1 MWRSLIDKFNRKG
14 RKQGYTMTELLAVLG
29 IIAVVVAIAIP
40 SIFFISRALK
50 FKQRN
55 DYAKTI
61 FLAAQANLS
70 EMRSDGRLDK
80 LQSDSD
86 AESVP
91 LGHCGFPDEEWSYEY
106 EYTSSEFPEPG
117 AGIWSSYD
125 LVLPENSVEGTL
137 RSGNVIIEYNPVTG
151 NVFSVFYCDDE
162 ILSQYRD
169 AGTLPRND
177 EEKDDEKKRKE
188 MMLGYYD
195 GSGLSSSK
203 LDLEIT
209 KAALE
214 FDPEG
219 EEGILTV
226 KVPVPESYYAHLNE
240 FMNGLTVKLTLVGDT
255 SHNMITPIYVDM
267 STGKVDVDGKTVKQE
282 FLLDSLADYSSFAN
296 LVAAPTVKANGDVE
310 DNTGKHIT
318 DYMDESE
325 FTLLP
330 GENITVHVEVD
341 FEGEREVEVKGAS
354 LPGINPMF
362 QSLEANA
369 VGDGNGYVVTVSNGR
384 HLQNLNALA
393 PLIANDVYSLL
404 FTDDIYWNET
414 VEYYN
419 NKYNAGNV
427 YENDPAENPCR
438 GLPYF
443 VPIHN
448 ENLFGTATFE
458 YPDENAAEGTLWHLI
473 VNVVESIFGSSSDI
487 TVAFKGNEDVPTL
500 TDAMDGK
507 TVPDSTKTIAQHHAE
522 IQGENHKVYYL
533 NIDSTKYIVPNIN
546 KDPVNKNGVL
556 VNPAGTFYATGT
568 RQIVDYYFTGLFG
581 YVNTRVE
588 NLHVVNP
595 IIKGKNFVDEQSK
608 QVPIWGL
615 GWNGILPSYTIV
627 GYRNIPV
634 YSNPATGALIGAA
647 GYNTV
652 VSNCSVYI
660 DTKDPDFNRSYM
672 GHRDYDSATAQD
684 WYGVSGAG
692 AVGGLIGYAKS
703 HRTTSEELSAGSNHL
718 AFENSFAAVNVS
730 GKMRG
735 DEKKHYGYSNGVG
748 GFIGNSQLTNFFNC
762 YSSGDVKASGLY
774 ITEDKSGTG
783 GGWEAFLNWVQG
795 LLGTPLDL
803 PYNGRVSIGAGGF
816 VGTSHGTRYSKCF
829 TTGSVAGTGT
839 KGGVGGFVGVMSMD
853 ENFSYGNDSGD
864 TTIAQTTHM
873 TECYAVGRTTFKAT
887 GSSKTQATERFS
899 GANARVNFSTSQT
912 DTYITNDYYRLFAA
926 VRIEEGREPKM
937 VDTYIFRDSYYL
949 SEDRNA
955 DQTNSNSCS
964 TPELYSTFK
973 DLQKA
978 HKDDE
983 SAQDETWRQSKIET
997 IKEISLKRI
1006 TLSWPFYENTNYR
1019 KKYFE
1024 SNKGKEINL
1033 EGLYHQK
1040 YSEGYQEDW
1049 GPATEQTT
1057 HSYSLNAAGAKY
1069 PFTKLEN
1076 LEYYGDWPSTP
1087 SNVGL
1092 AYYETYLEANGK
1104 ETVKRYYYDRDSTSE
1119 LYENEDT
1126 MVISDGYAVLT
1137 ATEGTIKVKVGD
1149 DENAKL
1155 INLTG
1160 QKQGSKFDPD
1170 DTLYSENIAY
1180 HVYLLNDE
1188 VMEAAMEESRNGKF
1202 YVKLTIIDPTNAEYV
1217 TYFNPAVALT
1227 QVNPVEGNTATK
1239 PSTIPS
1245 QLYIRSARQFAALG
1259 KNQYLWGE
1267 EFNYV
1272 QQFNID
1278 AEVYKWTKAS
1288 DAQITSIGTTAHP
1301 FEGTYRGN
1309 GGYVTQAQI
1318 SGFEPTVGFFDTVD
1332 STAEIKNLVI
1342 NLEDLTIDAGKA
1354 ENAGILAHVNGGTI
1368 DNVDLNLTGTTTVK
1382 AKTDAGLLVGRN
1394 VASSKDEDT
1403 LYPAAVSNCDVHAET
1418 VAVNAANAGGLIGEA
1433 VGQSLDNL
1441 TTITGNNVEFTNMTS
1456 TGGMVGGMV
1465 GVADKAKFQNS
1476 SVTTVLNADN
1486 ALYAGGFAGAC
1497 YDSEVM
1503 TLVVNLSGAS
1513 TAQDNLAGLVG
1524 AAYTSDFTAAD
1535 VQLAAAASMTADV
1548 AAGAFGEASQ
1558 VNVKNSAIF
1567 LPGAING
1574 TTGAAGFAHEIG
1586 KDSLI
1591 QLANVTLTNGSVTAT
1606 DGNAAGYA
1614 VEIAGTVA
1622 NSAVKLGTKQS
1633 GAASISGKTQAVG
1646 FGGTVSGDI
1655 SSCSVA
1661 GRGAIT
1667 ASEGNAAGFAGA
1679 VSGTIGTS
1687 YATPATS
1694 NTDYIENGNY
1704 NLTVSGTSTA
1714 GFALSLDNKATI
1726 SGSYILCQLTNSTG
1740 GFAGVNEGSISECTA
1755 NVTQTGAAAF
1765 VGDNSGKVNNCY
1777 GWYGD
1782 NTTTD
1787 ASDAFGT
1794 NTGRVTSS
1802 YFANIDAPEGLAEL
1816 YDYKGTCTQVAPGM
1830 ITVDDLNTAT
1840 YHGWAVGEDDP
1851 YYSYPYKANLKPGY
1865 YPYPRLNNHY
1875 GNWVREAQYAYGVIY
1890 YEQYSDD
1897 SWSYRVV
1904 ELSDPNETV
1913 DKQSMSTKSVD
1924 LRGNDVSIE
1933 KVGYA
1938 LFYHAEKC
1946 PFDEAILDKNLFAE
1960 ENPFAEALGSR
1971 YEVAGLIAKKPME
1984 FKSQVKTADGDMMVE
1999 VIPFFADAIDAAE
2012 YQVRT
2017 PEQLS
2022 HVDEYSGETFLQT
2035 HTIEVNTLEKI
2046 NTFSGSYTAKDNS
2059 DLIVNSAPAG
2069 WMDNVTGTVELGRL
2083 TVDEFAAPIFGTI
2096 SKNVKVSELTTKDA
2110 ASKLVNKITGGKII
2124 LNEVSVGNS
2133 TLDTLVGEISGGTVT
2148 MGTVTVSGEVTGSL
2162 IGKISGGTT
2171 TVDKVTVGGAA
2182 EGTLVGSV
2190 TGGTTTLTNVTVD
2203 GKTVGT
2209 LFGAIT
2215 GGTLKGETITI
2226 SGAITDNLFAS
2237 VASQAT
2243 LSDFTVT
2250 ANGVD
2255 ASLIGTVG
2263 GTVKDIDLVC
2273 KAESYLIGSGIL
2285 TNAVTGGTI
2294 EDCDVTM
2301 GIVNADLNSFLALNT
2316 EKTQLAFGG
2325 IAAQLPGAVTFK
2337 NNTVEAVINVTGA
2350 DDKLAVIG
2358 GMVGYSAANITGGS
2372 SNVTV
2377 NYTQTEKDQVG
2388 IGGLAAWSE
2397 KGITI
2402 SGTKDTHIQVAGQIN
2417 LNGSGYGRSNYY
2429 IGGAIAYD
2437 AGATYQY
2444 ITSGVA
2450 VDTDW
2455 KGCVSGIEEP
2465 ATNPSG
2471 AGNVG
2476 MFVGRVQKGTFKN
2489 CSSTA
2494 ENGTYQFLGE
2504 IAYTAQTLGKPSYG
2518 SWFSYATGNSNLE
2531 KVLET
2536 SNQLKNV
2543 AKKAEYEDRAEG
2555 YAYVTYAAQ
2564 LSDCTFMH
2572 GMGDDAQ
2579 VYTQQ
2584 IDVNEYFY
2592 LGKEETVPG
2601 GKKLTEAAPIS
2612 NTTTWT
2618 EYTKQSSVKYSQV
2631 YNGTTSTQVETNY
2644 YTQVNGS
2651 YYKVLVTVSESSEWW
2666 TTYYTYT
2673 FYANGQ
2679 RVTSRKI
2686 SDRDSTV
2693 SGITLYTL
2701 TEKSE
2706 TTITMDTTKSYV
2718 ITDSTGLN
2726 AFNGTKDKVVL
2737 SKDSSG
2743 VVSADTNLVLWTV
2756 DSNGAWKQDGT
2767 NNYLYLNY
2775 STQFVGTTAQ
2785 KITITSVNGGHTLK
2799 GVRYLTFINNEFGTN
2814 RDTGS
2819 ALKFW
2824 TVTPIADKYKYTI
2837 TYQNK
2842 TTAGQD
2848 CTAVGPNGETWEPV
2862 EIVEIMAMEE
2872 TMIVEENM
2880 IVEEAVAEVPAAVT
2894 GVPNAE
2900 VVKAAES
2907 KSNAFVS
2914 WLNRR
2919 LAK

>member
-177 EEKDDEKKRKE
+177 EEKGDEKKRKE

-341 FEGEREVEVKGAS
+341 FEGEREVEVKGTS

-362 QSLEANA
+362 QELTDNGA
-369 VGDGNGYVVTVSNGR
+369 GDGYIVYVSNGR
-384 HLQNLNALA
+384 HLQNLNAIA
-393 PLIANDVYSLL
+393 PQIANDVYTLV
-404 FTDDIYWNET
+404 FGDDIYWNET

-427 YENDPAENPCR
+427 YENDPLENPCR

-458 YPDENAAEGTLWHLI
+458 YPDSNGTGIWGWIGELI
-473 VNVVESIFGSSSDI
+473 EDIFGSASDI
-487 TVAFKGNEDVPTL
+487 TVAFNGKVDVPTL
-500 TDAMDGK
+500 TDALDGNK
-507 TVPDSTKTIAQHHAE
+507 HPDADKTIAQNHAE

-533 NIDSTKYIVPNIN
+533 NIDSTKYKVPNEGEKKIN
-546 KDPVNKNGVL
+546 ENNVEVKLD
-556 VNPAGTFYATGT
+556 GTFYATGT

-581 YVNTRVE
+581 YVNTYVE

-595 IIKGKNFVDEQSK
+595 IIQGKDFVDDSK
-608 QVPIWGL
+608 EVPIWGFEWR
-615 GWNGILPSYTIV
+615 GFLPDYTII
-627 GYRNIPV
+627 GYRNTPV
-634 YSNPATGALIGAA
+634 YINPATGALIGAA

-660 DTKDPDFNRSYM
+660 DTEDPAFNRSYM
-672 GHRDYDSATAQD
+672 RHRDYDPTTAQD

-692 AVGGLIGYAKS
+692 AVGGLVGYAKS

-718 AFENSFAAVNVS
+718 AFQNSFAAVNVS

-1694 NTDYIENGNY
+1694 NTDYINDNGNY

-1714 GFALSLDNKATI
+1714 GFAMSLDSKATI

-1946 PFDEAILDKNLFAE
+1946 PFDEAILDKKLFAE

-1971 YEVAGLIAKKPME
+1971 YEVAGLIAKEPVE
-1984 FKSQVKTADGDMMVE
+1984 FKSQVKTADGDMVVE

-2017 PEQLS
+2017 SEQLS
-2022 HVDEYSGETFLQT
+2022 HVDEYSGETFFQT

-2059 DLIVNSAPAG
+2059 DLIVNSAPEG
-2069 WMDNVTGTVELGRL
+2069 WMGTVTGTVELGRL

-2110 ASKLVNKITGGKII
+2110 ASKLVNKITGGTVTLTK
-2124 LNEVSVGNS
+2124 VSLGNS
-2133 TLDTLVGEISGGTVT
+2133 ILDTLVGEISGGTVT
-2148 MGTVTVSGEVTGSL
+2148 MGEVTVSGEVTGSL

-2417 LNGSGYGRSNYY
+2417 LNGTASSNKRINNAQTEMDMAGIGGEDLAISDAEETPVQVAAEINVNGSGSGRSNYY

-2437 AGATYQY
+2437 EGATYQY

-2455 KGCVSGIEEP
+2455 KGCVSGIAEP
-2465 ATNPSG
+2465 ADNPSG

-2489 CSSTA
+2489 CSATA

-2504 IAYTAQTLGKPSYG
+2504 IRYTAEDLSSDTTWYSRTSAGQASYKVDGSQYTDASSAAGSVQLNACAAGTQYRTYSATLDNCTFVSNGKTYLQTIDADTYYYTSKHVETDASYTATKQTASSLG
-2518 SWFSYATGNSNLE
+2518 ATGTNEWYMIVNNGDKYAFYVNSSNSS
-2531 KVLET
+2531 T
-2536 SNQLKNV
+2536 SNSVTRKEITVENGKLTNGAELKNAMWTV
-2543 AKKAEYEDRAEG
+2543 NNSKYWKNE
-2555 YAYVTYAAQ
+2555 
-2564 LSDCTFMH
+2564 
-2572 GMGDDAQ
+2572 GMGQYLNVKDNR
-2579 VYTQQ
+2579 YTSTSSKTITVTQSNGQ
-2584 IDVNEYFY
+2584 YTIKAGSDYYLTYSSYSNAFGRTNNSTKASKFY
-2592 LGKEETVPG
+2592 IYKITLVPG
-2601 GKKLTEAAPIS
+2601 ENYWSFTCQTPV
-2612 NTTTWT
+2612 N
-2618 EYTKQSSVKYSQV
+2618 YT
-2631 YNGTTSTQVETNY
+2631 
-2644 YTQVNGS
+2644 
-2651 YYKVLVTVSESSEWW
+2651 
-2666 TTYYTYT
+2666 
-2673 FYANGQ
+2673 
-2679 RVTSRKI
+2679 
-2686 SDRDSTV
+2686 
-2693 SGITLYTL
+2693 
-2701 TEKSE
+2701 
-2706 TTITMDTTKSYV
+2706 
-2718 ITDSTGLN
+2718 
-2726 AFNGTKDKVVL
+2726 
-2737 SKDSSG
+2737 
-2743 VVSADTNLVLWTV
+2743 
-2756 DSNGAWKQDGT
+2756 
-2767 NNYLYLNY
+2767 
-2775 STQFVGTTAQ
+2775 
-2785 KITITSVNGGHTLK
+2785 
-2799 GVRYLTFINNEFGTN
+2799 
-2814 RDTGS
+2814 
-2819 ALKFW
+2819 
-2824 TVTPIADKYKYTI
+2824 
-2837 TYQNK
+2837 
-2842 TTAGQD
+2842 
-2848 CTAVGPNGETWEPV
+2848 CTAVPYGN
-2862 EIVEIMAMEE
+2862 
-2872 TMIVEENM
+2872 
-2880 IVEEAVAEVPAAVT
+2880 
-2894 GVPNAE
+2894 
-2900 VVKAAES
+2900 
-2907 KSNAFVS
+2907 
-2914 WLNRR
+2914 
-2919 LAK
+2919 

>member
-1694 NTDYIENGNY
+1694 NTKEEYIDNGNY
-1704 NLTVSGTSTA
+1704 NLTVNGTSTA

-1830 ITVDDLNTAT
+1830 ITVDDLNTET
-1840 YHGWAVGEDDP
+1840 YHGWVIEEDDP
-1851 YYSYPYKANLKPGY
+1851 YWSYPYKANLKPGY

-1897 SWSYRVV
+1897 NSWSYRVV

-1946 PFDEAILDKNLFAE
+1946 PFDEAILDKKLFAE

-1971 YEVAGLIAKKPME
+1971 YEVAGLIAKEPME

-2059 DLIVNSAPAG
+2059 DLIVHSAPAG

-2110 ASKLVNKITGGKII
+2110 ASKLVNKITGGTVTLTK
-2124 LNEVSVGNS
+2124 VSLGNS

-2388 IGGLAAWSE
+2388 IGGLVAWSAE
-2397 KGITI
+2397 NISI
-2402 SGTKDTHIQVAGQIN
+2402 SGTEKAPIQVAGQIN
-2417 LNGSGYGRSNYY
+2417 LNGTASSNKRINNAQTEMDMAGIGGEDLAISDAEETPVQVAAEINVNGSGSGRSNYY

-2489 CSSTA
+2489 CSATA

-2504 IAYTAQTLGKPSYG
+2504 IRYAAEALSSDTTWYSGTSAGQTSYKVDGSQYTDASSAAGSVQLNACAAGTQYRTYSATLNNCTFVSNGKTYLQTIDADTYYYTSEHVETDASYTATKQTASYLGD
-2518 SWFSYATGNSNLE
+2518 TGNNEWYMIVEKNDKYAFNVTKDSSVSAKATTISN
-2531 KVLET
+2531 
-2536 SNQLKNV
+2536 
-2543 AKKAEYEDRAEG
+2543 G
-2555 YAYVTYAAQ
+2555 
-2564 LSDCTFMH
+2564 
-2572 GMGDDAQ
+2572 
-2579 VYTQQ
+2579 
-2584 IDVNEYFY
+2584 
-2592 LGKEETVPG
+2592 
-2601 GKKLTEAAPIS
+2601 KLTDFDGM
-2612 NTTTWT
+2612 
-2618 EYTKQSSVKYSQV
+2618 KYA
-2631 YNGTTSTQVETNY
+2631 
-2644 YTQVNGS
+2644 
-2651 YYKVLVTVSESSEWW
+2651 LW
-2666 TTYYTYT
+2666 
-2673 FYANGQ
+2673 
-2679 RVTSRKI
+2679 
-2686 SDRDSTV
+2686 TV
-2693 SGITLYTL
+2693 SGQKWTNAGGSGKLHLQYSYRNRTYSYTSTNGTDVTL
-2701 TEKSE
+2701 T
-2706 TTITMDTTKSYV
+2706 
-2718 ITDSTGLN
+2718 
-2726 AFNGTKDKVVL
+2726 KD
-2737 SKDSSG
+2737 G
-2743 VVSADTNLVLWTV
+2743 
-2756 DSNGAWKQDGT
+2756 
-2767 NNYLYLNY
+2767 NYY
-2775 STQFVGTTAQ
+2775 
-2785 KITITSVNGGHTLK
+2785 KIQAG
-2799 GVRYLTFINNEFGTN
+2799 RYLTYYNGFSSSSSS
-2814 RDTGS
+2814 GS
-2819 ALKFW
+2819 QFYIYKITMVPGENYWSF
-2824 TVTPIADKYKYTI
+2824 TCQTPVNYT
-2837 TYQNK
+2837 
-2842 TTAGQD
+2842 
-2848 CTAVGPNGETWEPV
+2848 CTAVPYGN
-2862 EIVEIMAMEE
+2862 
-2872 TMIVEENM
+2872 
-2880 IVEEAVAEVPAAVT
+2880 
-2894 GVPNAE
+2894 
-2900 VVKAAES
+2900 
-2907 KSNAFVS
+2907 
-2914 WLNRR
+2914 
-2919 LAK
+2919 